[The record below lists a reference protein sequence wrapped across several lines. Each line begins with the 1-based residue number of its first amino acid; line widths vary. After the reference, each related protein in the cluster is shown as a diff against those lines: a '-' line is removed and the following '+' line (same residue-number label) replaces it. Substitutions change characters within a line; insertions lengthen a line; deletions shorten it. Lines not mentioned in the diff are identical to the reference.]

1 MALSPSVVD
10 SSPPAAPRHAGS
22 YDRRPAVGCAVAVVF
37 SRRRHRPEK
46 GAAMDRLLR
55 WVAALLLVISLLAA
69 AACEDTSASPEQR
82 AELEAVVAGY
92 LDALAES
99 YSTLDVKPLE
109 GWASPIEVGAV
120 RRILRSMVTT
130 GDRLEATLR
139 GYDIERV
146 AMFRGVNATV
156 WITEVW
162 DLVRYDAFSGK
173 EKGRSDG
180 SVQQTMLQ
188 LRRLDGRWVVIA
200 RSMVKEDE
208 PLVGDAEA
216 GG

>member
-1 MALSPSVVD
+1 
-10 SSPPAAPRHAGS
+10 
-22 YDRRPAVGCAVAVVF
+22 
-37 SRRRHRPEK
+37 
-46 GAAMDRLLR
+46 MDRLLR
-55 WVAALLLVISLLAA
+55 RVAVVPLVIVLLAA
-69 AACEDTSASPEQR
+69 AGCEDTTANPEQR
-82 AELEAVVAGY
+82 AELDRVVAGY

-139 GYDIERV
+139 GYEIERV

-173 EKGRSDG
+173 EKGRTGG
-180 SVQQTMLQ
+180 SVQ
-188 LRRLDGRWVVIA
+188 RPCCSSEVDGRWQVIA
-200 RSMVKEDE
+200 RSMVRRKRLLRAIRERWVKAAS
-208 PLVGDAEA
+208 PWS
-216 GG
+216 